1 MNTQSSTNRIA
12 KNTMF
17 MYLRMALVMAVS
29 LYTVRVVL
37 RVLGVE
43 DYGIYSAVGGIISS
57 LSFITGVLAVAS
69 QRFFSVAIG
78 KNDNGELSKVFN
90 MILSLYLIV
99 GAVII
104 LIAETAGLW
113 FMNNKMIIPQSRM
126 NAAFWVFQSTV
137 IIFIISIIA
146 SPFQAIIVAY
156 ERMNIYAYIGILEVV
171 LKLVIVFV
179 LQVFA
184 ADKLILYAFLLLV
197 TSMLVQ
203 SIYLLYC
210 RKEICGV
217 ELEIKWDKATFKDI
231 VSFSG
236 WSLFGSVSYIC
247 NTQGLNLLLNTFFG
261 PIVNAAYLI
270 GNQVKSAINQFS
282 SNFYIA
288 ARPSMIME
296 FTAGNMEYVKK
307 LYNFSTK
314 TIFIL
319 LFIFVFPI
327 SMQAYDVLQ
336 LWLGEVGDYMVDF
349 VRLMLIYAIVLS
361 LNDPITSI
369 VQAANEVK
377 KYHLLVDGF
386 TLLTL
391 PLSYVAFK
399 IGMSPV
405 WAFFISIII
414 FVIAHFIRLVIL
426 RNITGFSIRDYLS
439 QIVLRFIVTF
449 VVSFILAKM
458 FNCFFD
464 AIGIMATAT
473 KIFFEFIVAVL
484 ACWFIILEKPE
495 RDRIQD
501 MIISKIKK

>member
-1 MNTQSSTNRIA
+1 MNTLSSTNRIA
-12 KNTMF
+12 RNTMF
-17 MYLRMALVMAVS
+17 MYMRMALVMAVS

-37 RVLGVE
+37 RVLGVD

-69 QRFFSVAIG
+69 QRFFSVELG
-78 KNDNGELSKVFN
+78 KKDIVQLSKVFS
-90 MILSLYLIV
+90 MILLLYLIV
-99 GAVII
+99 GAIII

-113 FMNNKMIIPQSRM
+113 FLNNKMIIPESRM
-126 NAAFWVFQSTV
+126 TAAFWVFQSTV
-137 IIFIISIIA
+137 VVFITSIIA
-146 SPFQAIIVAY
+146 SPFQALIVAY
-156 ERMNIYAYIGILEVV
+156 ERMNIYAYIGILEVI
-171 LKLVIVFV
+171 LKLVIVFI
-179 LQVFA
+179 LQMVA
-184 ADKLILYAFLLLV
+184 TDKLILYAFLLLF
-197 TSMLVQ
+197 TSMLSQ
-203 SIYLLYC
+203 SIYLIYC
-210 RKEICGV
+210 RKKLFGV
-217 ELEIKWDKATFKDI
+217 KLNIKWDKIIFKDI
-231 VSFSG
+231 ASFSS
-236 WSLFGSVSYIC
+236 WSLFGSVSFIC
-247 NTQGLNLLLNTFFG
+247 NTQGLNLLMNMFFG

-296 FTAGNMEYVKK
+296 FTAGNMDYVKK

-349 VRLMLIYAIVLS
+349 VRLMLIYAIILS
-361 LNDPITSI
+361 LSDPITSI

-391 PLSYVAFK
+391 PLSYIAFK

-414 FVIAHFIRLVIL
+414 FIIAHFIRLVIL
-426 RNITGFSIRDYLS
+426 RNITGFSIREYLI
-439 QIVLRFIVTF
+439 QIVSRFIATF
-449 VVSFILAKM
+449 VVSFILAKI
-458 FNCFFD
+458 FNCLFD
-464 AIGIMATAT
+464 TTGVIVTVT
-473 KIFFEFIVAVL
+473 KILFEFIVAVI
-484 ACWFIILEKPE
+484 ACWFIILDKAE

-501 MIISKIKK
+501 MLMSKFNK